1 MKLDP
6 CALLNEPNNESRR
19 TKENDAVRI
28 DAAIKAALDELGA
41 HAERRIAFLRLLTCV
56 RLRAS
61 LLKPTPGLGTPG
73 SVAPVFLIRRL
84 KNLAARQSHWIRP
97 CETWQPASGNL
108 RPAFRSLA
116 HHLLARYPVPAFMD
130 SVWDLADGP
139 AAFRQQSWFIRL
151 GRGAALRAL
160 NLPLNLTRSMEHHAR
175 QAPDQ
180 YTVIQ

>member
-19 TKENDAVRI
+19 KKEKDAVRI
-28 DAAIKAALDELGA
+28 DAAIKATLDELGA
-41 HAERRIAFLRLLTCV
+41 HAERRVAFLRLLRCIRSRTP
-56 RLRAS
+56 
-61 LLKPTPGLGTPG
+61 LLKPTLGRGTPG

-116 HHLLARYPVPAFMD
+116 HHLLTQYPVPGFMD
-130 SVWDLADGP
+130 SAWDLADGP
-139 AAFRQQSWFIRL
+139 EAFRQ
-151 GRGAALRAL
+151 
-160 NLPLNLTRSMEHHAR
+160 
-175 QAPDQ
+175 
-180 YTVIQ
+180 